1 MSIETDV
8 PINSLV
14 VGQRYKFY
22 FNQGGLPNPVYA
34 TVGGIINHPNQRF
47 ILLTEIIDT
56 VTNIPRP
63 GDFDCPMNWI
73 NRVTINNIGPTGTGL
88 NKYINQY
95 LGGKKRKIR
104 SLKSRKGRR
113 SKRRVKRSRKR

>member
-8 PINSLV
+8 PLNSLV

-34 TVGGIINHPNQRF
+34 TVGGIINHPNHRF
-47 ILLTEIIDT
+47 ILLTKIIDT

-73 NRVTINNIGPTGTGL
+73 NRVTINNVGPVGTGL

-95 LGGKKRKIR
+95 LGGRKRKRR
-104 SLKSRKGRR
+104 SLKRRKSRRR
-113 SKRRVKRSRKR
+113 KSTRRR